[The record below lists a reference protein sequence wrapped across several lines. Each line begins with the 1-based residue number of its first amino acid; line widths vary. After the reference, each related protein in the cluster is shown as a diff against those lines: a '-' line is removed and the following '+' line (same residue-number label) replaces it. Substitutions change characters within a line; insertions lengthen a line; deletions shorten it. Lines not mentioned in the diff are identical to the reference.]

1 MATVPIAD
9 VYRAFIGAGYSDAQ
23 ARALTAETGRENAFR
38 SNLIYGTHS
47 DPANRATNFGIMSF
61 QGPRREQA
69 LNFLRE
75 AGRINEQGQVI
86 PGPETLLAQ
95 ARFVRREMETAP
107 EYARTRQ
114 TFLANPNIDPESAA
128 EVLGRN
134 YIRWRY
140 DDPAYAKH
148 HATRRSYLSQIP
160 ADLTANASD
169 MAQIGSPVAPA
180 STPAQARAAAPAGQA
195 PVYASDWSTQARRLG
210 NFLTGG
216 MIEAPQ
222 PLPPEQAQAQIA
234 QERQQQAE
242 MSRANDA
249 MRAFATISAMGAAQQ
264 QREQPMSLLSPS
276 IVRGQYRPITMGRGL
291 L

>member
-1 MATVPIAD
+1 MAD
-9 VYRAFIGAGYSDAQ
+9 VNTIASYIYNRAREVGVNPNLALGIARYEGLNPNTLGSPTFGNRDARGYSFGPFQLFSGSPDPNTIAPGGMAYEFKQRFGEAPSASNWQKQVDFSLDRMRRSGVGPWYAVGAQ
-23 ARALTAETGRENAFR
+23 G
-38 SNLIYGTHS
+38 
-47 DPANRATNFGIMSF
+47 
-61 QGPRREQA
+61 
-69 LNFLRE
+69 
-75 AGRINEQGQVI
+75 
-86 PGPETLLAQ
+86 GPEAITQKGALF
-95 ARFVRREMETAP
+95 ARQIGLEGGTPV
-107 EYARTRQ
+107 
-114 TFLANPNIDPESAA
+114 
-128 EVLGRN
+128 
-134 YIRWRY
+134 
-140 DDPAYAKH
+140 AYSP
-148 HATRRSYLSQIP
+148 RPVSEDQ
-160 ADLTANASD
+160 
-169 MAQIGSPVAPA
+169 AQIGSPAAQTPT
-180 STPAQARAAAPAGQA
+180 TPAAQAQA
-195 PVYASDWSTQARRLG
+195 PVYANDWSTQARRLG